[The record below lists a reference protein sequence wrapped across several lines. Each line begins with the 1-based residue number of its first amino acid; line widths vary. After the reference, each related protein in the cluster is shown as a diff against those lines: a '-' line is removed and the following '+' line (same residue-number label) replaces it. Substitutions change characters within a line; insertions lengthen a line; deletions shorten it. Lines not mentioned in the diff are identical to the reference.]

1 MDSVLRLKGGT
12 EPVFHFARVT
22 SACTGVLGNIWYS
35 VLCQRMLRAAR
46 THTTVM
52 GVPLGASQVVL
63 QHRYFASAH
72 TRVDRWALIEFR
84 NSASPGGVKQ
94 LGIVLERK
102 RSLQRSKTKKFS
114 LIVKAEN
121 DKLFTIPE
129 RDVTY
134 QWPTGVDVADESL
147 LQKTRERIN
156 NLMDSVPAAKIQR
169 LWEAHSRRTK
179 AVSIPVD
186 TVSKRLF
193 YSADPLH
200 VSALYS
206 KTLLS
211 CLTS

>member
-1 MDSVLRLKGGT
+1 
-12 EPVFHFARVT
+12 
-22 SACTGVLGNIWYS
+22 
-35 VLCQRMLRAAR
+35 MLRAAR

-52 GVPLGASQVVL
+52 GVPLGSQVVL

-72 TRVDRWALIEFR
+72 TRVDRWSLIEFR